1 MKYSVDR
8 VEDNII
14 VLQNI
19 NTKEIIEINKK
30 DINFK
35 VVDGDIIIFKDNK
48 YIKEERLKEDRL
60 RLIQEKLNKVK
71 GLK

>member
-48 YIKEERLKEDRL
+48 FIKDKKLKEDRL
-60 RLIQEKLNKVK
+60 RLIQEKINKVK

>member
-35 VVDGDIIIFKDNK
+35 VVDGDIIVFKDNK
-48 YIKEERLKEDRL
+48 FIKDEKLKEDRL
-60 RLIQEKLNKVK
+60 RLIQEKINKVK

>member
-8 VEDNII
+8 VENNII

-48 YIKEERLKEDRL
+48 YIKEEKLKEDRL

>member
-35 VVDGDIIIFKDNK
+35 VVDGDIIISKDNK
-48 YIKEERLKEDRL
+48 FIKDEKLKDDRL

>member
-19 NTKEIIEINKK
+19 NTKEIIKINKK

-35 VVDGDIIIFKDNK
+35 VVDGDIIISKDNK
-48 YIKEERLKEDRL
+48 FIKDEKLKEDRL

>member
-8 VEDNII
+8 IEKNII
-14 VLQNI
+14 VLQNLD
-19 NTKEIIEINKK
+19 TKEILEVSKK

-35 VVDGDIIIFKDNK
+35 ISDGDIIVYSDGK
-48 YIKEERLKEDRL
+48 YIKDEKIKEDRL
-60 RLIQEKLNKVK
+60 KLIQEKLNKVK

>member
-48 YIKEERLKEDRL
+48 FIKDEKLKEDRL

>member
-35 VVDGDIIIFKDNK
+35 VVDGDIIVFKDNK
-48 YIKEERLKEDRL
+48 YIKDEKLKEDRL